1 MQQLRRGHRHRTGN
15 ECDFMQFLRF
25 CCRVKRPVSGELAPA
40 LVIPFA
46 ISKEEAIRAFR
57 KWCRNGLLTPSGF
70 MNADRIKN
78 ITGIYV
84 PFWLYDL
91 DNDVEVRGY
100 ATKVRTYRR
109 GDYIYTET
117 HHFEIYRRI
126 RLNYVRLPVDA
137 SEKMNDKLMDRLE
150 PYPYDQLKPF
160 KTPYLAGFI
169 AEKYSYTDEEL
180 FPRAKEKIRPFIDSY
195 ISSTV
200 SAFHTVRFTE
210 KQIDTIAKQVK
221 YALLPVWM
229 VYYDFDKTEYTFAMN
244 GQTGKVVGRP
254 PISKGK
260 VALWFSGVSA
270 ASFLVLKIVSW
281 VMGGG
286 FL

>member
-1 MQQLRRGHRHRTGN
+1 MKS
-15 ECDFMQFLRF
+15 F
-25 CCRVKRPVSGELAPA
+25 
-40 LVIPFA
+40 
-46 ISKEEAIRAFR
+46 
-57 KWCRNGLLTPSGF
+57 
-70 MNADRIKN
+70 
-78 ITGIYV
+78 
-84 PFWLYDL
+84 
-91 DNDVEVRGY
+91 
-100 ATKVRTYRR
+100 
-109 GDYIYTET
+109 
-117 HHFEIYRRI
+117 
-126 RLNYVRLPVDA
+126 
-137 SEKMNDKLMDRLE
+137 
-150 PYPYDQLKPF
+150 
-160 KTPYLAGFI
+160 
-169 AEKYSYTDEEL
+169 